1 MADQYQA
8 EIPDCESSRE
18 GFIRNYGSVYES
30 SSWIAEEAWRQGVRG
45 TAADDTASALREI
58 VENSG
63 RQVQLALLRAH
74 PDLAGRLA
82 MRDALTPESAAE
94 QSGAG
99 LDRCSPGEFAEFQD
113 LNERYKKKFGFPFIF
128 AVRGRNRREILD
140 AFRQRVENDSGSE
153 FREALN
159 QVHRIARF
167 RIEAVARTGD

>member
-1 MADQYQA
+1 MANQFPA
-8 EIPDCESSRE
+8 EIPDSESSRE
-18 GFIRNYGSVYES
+18 GFVRDFGSVYEN
-30 SSWIAEEAWRQGVRG
+30 SSWIAEEAWRRGVCG
-45 TAADDTASALREI
+45 TAAGDTASALREV

-63 RQVQLALLRAH
+63 RQAQLALLRAH

-82 MRDALTPESAAE
+82 MRDALTPESASE

-99 LDRCSPGEFAEFQD
+99 LDRCSPAEFAEFQE

-128 AVRGRNRREILD
+128 AVRGRNRREILE
-140 AFRQRVENDSGSE
+140 AFRQRVENNSRSE

-167 RIEAVARTGD
+167 RIEAVARTDG